1 MMDLTEQVLS
11 FAFSFIYG
19 YILGITFYKIV
30 KYLYSNKKI
39 YKTLN
44 SLLFCIDATLI
55 YFCIFRLIN
64 NGIINYYFVIITL
77 LTSIFVYKR
86 KFTKKMS
93 K

>member
-1 MMDLTEQVLS
+1 MMNLTEQVLS

-64 NGIINYYFVIITL
+64 NGIINYYFIIITL